1 MEMAVTVFISFYT
14 CKRPTPDNA
23 AFSKGP
29 SFNTEVGQTVALP
42 ALPVARSAVCLISS
56 AFQIH
61 LTRFSP
67 VLKYKWSVTV
77 NQTDEFDFSLTQHSH
92 CWLNL
97 SDAKLSLKRYW
108 QGPQELGEE
117 GMLHSE
123 IVLIQTPLK

>member
-1 MEMAVTVFISFYT
+1 MTVFISFYT

-117 GMLHSE
+117 GMLHSG